1 MKSVEDRGSS
11 QRSTTSL
18 EQLAGALQ
26 RFLQIVLWVVAV
38 AVFAGSLLIMLNMDA
53 ASRSQGGRLY
63 VAAGAIVVLG
73 AVDTQYTR
81 LARGRLALSDTGAYR
96 RYQHRSLL
104 LLLLSAVAL
113 VAAAL
118 LLP

>member
-1 MKSVEDRGSS
+1 MKPVGDRGSS

-18 EQLAGALQ
+18 EQLAGALE

-53 ASRSQGGRLY
+53 GPRSQGGRLY
-63 VAAGAIVVLG
+63 VALGAIVVLG
-73 AVDTQYTR
+73 VVDTQYAR
-81 LARGRLALSDTGAYR
+81 LVKRRAALSNTAAYR
-96 RYQHRSLL
+96 RYQLRSLS
-104 LLLLSAVAL
+104 LLLLSAVTL